1 MDMLKI
7 LIVEDEHSVVDF
19 IRCGLAEAGYQPE
32 CAYDG
37 LVAVDMIDRTIYDLI
52 LLDVMLPNVDGF
64 ELMRYIAPL
73 GIPVIFLT
81 AKTDVTDRVTGLR
94 LGADDYI
101 VKPFEM
107 IELLARIDTV
117 LKRYNKG
124 SVEISLGDVTVN
136 TRTHIVTKN
145 GNPIELRSRE
155 FKLVVFLMRNRDVPL
170 FRDTIY
176 ENVWGGDFTGDSR
189 TVDIHIHRIRQKLG
203 WGNRLVTINRVGYK
217 LNSKI

>member
-1 MDMLKI
+1 MLKV
-7 LIVEDEHSVVDF
+7 LIVEDERMIADF
-19 IRCGLAEAGYQPE
+19 IGCGLAEANFEYD

-37 LVAVDMIDRTIYDLI
+37 LSAADMIDQNRYDLI
-52 LLDVMLPNVDGF
+52 LLDVMLPGVDGF

-81 AKTDVTDRVTGLR
+81 AKAGVDDRVAGLR

-117 LKRYNKG
+117 LKRYGKG
-124 SVEISLGDVTVN
+124 SVELSLGDVSVN
-136 TRTHIVTKN
+136 TRTRVVTRN
-145 GNPIELRSRE
+145 GAAIALRARDYD
-155 FKLVVFLMRNRDVPL
+155 LAVFLLRNRDLPL
-170 FRDTIY
+170 FRETIY
-176 ENVWGGDFTGDSR
+176 ERVWGGEFTGDTR
-189 TVDIHIHRIRQKLG
+189 TVDIHIRRLRQKLG
-203 WGNRLVTINRVGYK
+203 WEDRLVTINRVGYK

>member
-1 MDMLKI
+1 MLKL
-7 LIVEDEHSVVDF
+7 LIVEDERMIADF
-19 IRCGLAEAGYQPE
+19 IGCGLAEANFEYD

-37 LVAVDMIDRTIYDLI
+37 LSAADMIDQNRYDLI
-52 LLDVMLPNVDGF
+52 LLDVMLPGVDGF

-81 AKTDVTDRVTGLR
+81 AKAGVDNRVAGLR

-117 LKRYNKG
+117 LKRYGKG
-124 SVEISLGDVTVN
+124 SVELSLGDVTIN
-136 TRTHIVTKN
+136 TRTRVVTKS
-145 GNPIELRSRE
+145 GAVIELRVRE
-155 FKLVVFLMRNRDVPL
+155 YDLAVFLLRNRDLPL
-170 FRDTIY
+170 FRETIY
-176 ENVWGGDFTGDSR
+176 ERVWGGEFTGDTR
-189 TVDIHIHRIRQKLG
+189 TVDIHIRRLRQKLG
-203 WGNRLVTINRVGYK
+203 WEDRLVTINRVGYK

>member
-1 MDMLKI
+1 MI
-7 LIVEDEHSVVDF
+7 ADF
-19 IRCGLAEAGYQPE
+19 IGCGLAEANFEYD

-37 LVAVDMIDRTIYDLI
+37 LSAADMIDQNRYDLI
-52 LLDVMLPNVDGF
+52 LLDVMLPGVDGF

-81 AKTDVTDRVTGLR
+81 AKAGVDDRVAGLR

-117 LKRYNKG
+117 LKRYGKG
-124 SVEISLGDVTVN
+124 SVELSLGDVSVN
-136 TRTHIVTKN
+136 TRTRVVTRN
-145 GNPIELRSRE
+145 GAAIALRARE
-155 FKLVVFLMRNRDVPL
+155 YDLAVFLLRNRDLPL
-170 FRDTIY
+170 FRETIY
-176 ENVWGGDFTGDSR
+176 ERVWGGEFTGDTR
-189 TVDIHIHRIRQKLG
+189 TVDIHIRRLRQKLG
-203 WGNRLVTINRVGYK
+203 WEDRLVTINRVGYK

>member
-1 MDMLKI
+1 MLKL
-7 LIVEDEHSVVDF
+7 LIVEDERMIADF
-19 IRCGLAEAGYQPE
+19 IGCGLAEANFEYD

-37 LVAVDMIDRTIYDLI
+37 LSAADMIDQNRYDLI
-52 LLDVMLPNVDGF
+52 LLDVMLPGVDGF

-81 AKTDVTDRVTGLR
+81 AKAGVDDRVAGLR

-117 LKRYNKG
+117 LKRYGKG
-124 SVEISLGDVTVN
+124 SVELSLGDVSVN
-136 TRTHIVTKN
+136 TRTRVVTRN
-145 GNPIELRSRE
+145 GAAIALRARE
-155 FKLVVFLMRNRDVPL
+155 YDLAVFLLRNRDLPL
-170 FRDTIY
+170 FRETIY
-176 ENVWGGDFTGDSR
+176 ERVWGGEFTGDTR
-189 TVDIHIHRIRQKLG
+189 TVDIHIRRLRQKLG
-203 WGNRLVTINRVGYK
+203 WEDRLVTINRVGYK

>member
-1 MDMLKI
+1 MLKV
-7 LIVEDEHSVVDF
+7 LIVEDERMIADF
-19 IRCGLAEAGYQPE
+19 IGCGLAEANFEYD

-37 LVAVDMIDRTIYDLI
+37 LSAADMIDQNRYDLI
-52 LLDVMLPNVDGF
+52 LLDVMLPGVEGF

-81 AKTDVTDRVTGLR
+81 AKADVDDRVTGLR

-117 LKRYNKG
+117 LRRYGKG
-124 SVEISLGDVTVN
+124 SVELSLGDVTIN
-136 TRTHIVTKN
+136 TRTRVVTKS
-145 GNPIELRSRE
+145 GAVIELRVRE
-155 FKLVVFLMRNRDVPL
+155 YDLAVFLLRNRDLPL
-170 FRDTIY
+170 FRETIY
-176 ENVWGGDFTGDSR
+176 ERVWGGEFTGDTR
-189 TVDIHIHRIRQKLG
+189 TVDIHIRRLRQKLG
-203 WGNRLVTINRVGYK
+203 WEDRLVTINRVGYK

>member
-1 MDMLKI
+1 MKL
-7 LIVEDEHSVVDF
+7 LIVEDERMIADF
-19 IRCGLAEAGYQPE
+19 IGCGLAEANFEYD

-37 LVAVDMIDRTIYDLI
+37 LSAADMIDQNRYDLI
-52 LLDVMLPNVDGF
+52 LLDVMLPGVDGF

-81 AKTDVTDRVTGLR
+81 AKADVDDRVTGLR

-117 LKRYNKG
+117 LRRYGKG
-124 SVEISLGDVTVN
+124 SVELSLGDVTIN
-136 TRTHIVTKN
+136 TRTRVVTKS
-145 GNPIELRSRE
+145 GAVIELRVRE
-155 FKLVVFLMRNRDVPL
+155 YDLAVFLLRNRDLPL
-170 FRDTIY
+170 FRETIY
-176 ENVWGGDFTGDSR
+176 ERVWGGEFTGDTR
-189 TVDIHIHRIRQKLG
+189 TVDIHIRRLRQKLG
-203 WGNRLVTINRVGYK
+203 WEDRLVTINRVGYK

>member
-1 MDMLKI
+1 MKL
-7 LIVEDEHSVVDF
+7 LIVEDERMIADF
-19 IRCGLAEAGYQPE
+19 IGCGLAEANFEYD

-37 LVAVDMIDRTIYDLI
+37 LSAADMIDQNRYDLI
-52 LLDVMLPNVDGF
+52 LLDVMLPGVDGF

-81 AKTDVTDRVTGLR
+81 AKAGVDDRVAGLR

-117 LKRYNKG
+117 LKRYGKG
-124 SVEISLGDVTVN
+124 SVELSLGDVSVN
-136 TRTHIVTKN
+136 TRTRVVTRN
-145 GNPIELRSRE
+145 GAAIALRARE
-155 FKLVVFLMRNRDVPL
+155 YDLAVFLLRNRDLPL
-170 FRDTIY
+170 FRETIY
-176 ENVWGGDFTGDSR
+176 ERVWGGEFTGDTR
-189 TVDIHIHRIRQKLG
+189 TVDIHIRRLRQKLG
-203 WGNRLVTINRVGYK
+203 WEDRLVTINRVGYK

>member
-1 MDMLKI
+1 MLKL
-7 LIVEDEHSVVDF
+7 LIVEDERMIADF
-19 IRCGLAEAGYQPE
+19 IGCGLAEANFEYD

-37 LVAVDMIDRTIYDLI
+37 LSTADMIDQNRYDLI
-52 LLDVMLPNVDGF
+52 LLDVMLPGVDGF

-81 AKTDVTDRVTGLR
+81 AKAGVDDRVAGLR

-117 LKRYNKG
+117 LKRYGKG
-124 SVEISLGDVTVN
+124 SVELSLGDVSVN
-136 TRTHIVTKN
+136 TRTRVVTRN
-145 GNPIELRSRE
+145 GAAIALRARE
-155 FKLVVFLMRNRDVPL
+155 YDLAVFLLRNRDLPL
-170 FRDTIY
+170 FRETIY
-176 ENVWGGDFTGDSR
+176 ERVWGGEFTGDTR
-189 TVDIHIHRIRQKLG
+189 TVDIHIRRLRQKLG
-203 WGNRLVTINRVGYK
+203 WEDRLVTINRVGYK

>member
-1 MDMLKI
+1 MLKL
-7 LIVEDEHSVVDF
+7 LIVEDERMIADF
-19 IRCGLAEAGYQPE
+19 ICCGLAEANFEYD

-37 LVAVDMIDRTIYDLI
+37 LSAADMIDQNRYDLI
-52 LLDVMLPNVDGF
+52 LLDVMLPGVDGF

-81 AKTDVTDRVTGLR
+81 AKAGVDDRVAGLR

-117 LKRYNKG
+117 LKRYGKG
-124 SVEISLGDVTVN
+124 SVELSLGDVSVN
-136 TRTHIVTKN
+136 TRTRVVTRN
-145 GNPIELRSRE
+145 GAAIALRARE
-155 FKLVVFLMRNRDVPL
+155 YDLAVFLLRNRDLPL
-170 FRDTIY
+170 FRETIY
-176 ENVWGGDFTGDSR
+176 ERVWGGEFTGDTR
-189 TVDIHIHRIRQKLG
+189 TVDIHIRRLRQKLG
-203 WGNRLVTINRVGYK
+203 WEDRLVTINRVGYK

>member
-1 MDMLKI
+1 MLKL
-7 LIVEDEHSVVDF
+7 LIVEDERMIADF
-19 IRCGLAEAGYQPE
+19 IGCGLAEANFEYD

-37 LVAVDMIDRTIYDLI
+37 LSAADMIDQNRYDLI
-52 LLDVMLPNVDGF
+52 LLDVMLPGVDGF

-81 AKTDVTDRVTGLR
+81 AKAGVDDRVAGLR

-117 LKRYNKG
+117 LTRYGKG
-124 SVEISLGDVTVN
+124 SVEWSLGDVSVN
-136 TRTHIVTKN
+136 TRTRVVTRN
-145 GNPIELRSRE
+145 GAAIALRARE
-155 FKLVVFLMRNRDVPL
+155 YDLAVFLLRNRDLPL
-170 FRDTIY
+170 FRETIY
-176 ENVWGGDFTGDSR
+176 ERVWGGEFTGDTR
-189 TVDIHIHRIRQKLG
+189 TVDIHIRRLRQKLG
-203 WGNRLVTINRVGYK
+203 WEDRLVTINRVGYK

>member
-1 MDMLKI
+1 MLKL
-7 LIVEDEHSVVDF
+7 LIVEDERMIADF
-19 IRCGLAEAGYQPE
+19 IGCGLAEANFEYD

-37 LVAVDMIDRTIYDLI
+37 LSAADMIDQNRYDLI
-52 LLDVMLPNVDGF
+52 LLDVMLPGVEGF

-81 AKTDVTDRVTGLR
+81 AKADVDDRVTGLR

-117 LKRYNKG
+117 LRRYGKG
-124 SVEISLGDVTVN
+124 SVELSLGDVSVN
-136 TRTHIVTKN
+136 TRTRVVTKS
-145 GNPIELRSRE
+145 GAVIELRVRE
-155 FKLVVFLMRNRDVPL
+155 YDLAVFLLRNRDLPL
-170 FRDTIY
+170 FRETIY
-176 ENVWGGDFTGDSR
+176 ERVWGGEFTGDTR
-189 TVDIHIHRIRQKLG
+189 TVDIHIRRLRQKLG
-203 WGNRLVTINRVGYK
+203 WEDRLVTINRVGYK

>member
-1 MDMLKI
+1 MLKL
-7 LIVEDEHSVVDF
+7 LIVEDERMIADF
-19 IRCGLAEAGYQPE
+19 IGCGLAEANFEYD

-37 LVAVDMIDRTIYDLI
+37 LSAADMIDQNRYDLI
-52 LLDVMLPNVDGF
+52 LLDVMLPGVEGF

-81 AKTDVTDRVTGLR
+81 AKAGVDDRVAGLR

-117 LKRYNKG
+117 LKRYGKG
-124 SVEISLGDVTVN
+124 SVELSLGDVSVN
-136 TRTHIVTKN
+136 TRTRVVTRN
-145 GNPIELRSRE
+145 GAAIALRARE
-155 FKLVVFLMRNRDVPL
+155 YDLVVFLLRNRDLPL
-170 FRDTIY
+170 FRETIY
-176 ENVWGGDFTGDSR
+176 ERVWGGEFTGDTR
-189 TVDIHIHRIRQKLG
+189 TVDIHIRRLRQKLG
-203 WGNRLVTINRVGYK
+203 WEDRLVTINRVGYK

>member
-1 MDMLKI
+1 MLKL
-7 LIVEDEHSVVDF
+7 LIVEDERMIADF
-19 IRCGLAEAGYQPE
+19 IGCGLAEANFEYD

-37 LVAVDMIDRTIYDLI
+37 LSAADMIDQNRYDLI
-52 LLDVMLPNVDGF
+52 LLDVMLPGVDGF

-81 AKTDVTDRVTGLR
+81 AKAGVDDRVAGLR

-117 LKRYNKG
+117 LKRYGKG
-124 SVEISLGDVTVN
+124 SVELSLGDVSVN
-136 TRTHIVTKN
+136 TRTRVVTRN
-145 GNPIELRSRE
+145 GAAIALRARE
-155 FKLVVFLMRNRDVPL
+155 YDLAVFLLRNRDLPL
-170 FRDTIY
+170 FRETIY
-176 ENVWGGDFTGDSR
+176 ERVWGGEFTGDTR
-189 TVDIHIHRIRQKLG
+189 TVDIHIRRLRQKLG
-203 WGNRLVTINRVGYK
+203 GEDRLVTINRVGYT

>member
-1 MDMLKI
+1 MLKV
-7 LIVEDEHSVVDF
+7 LIVEDERMIADF
-19 IRCGLAEAGYQPE
+19 IGCGLAEANFEYD

-37 LVAVDMIDRTIYDLI
+37 LSAADMIDQNRYDLI
-52 LLDVMLPNVDGF
+52 LLDVMLPGLDGF

-81 AKTDVTDRVTGLR
+81 AKAGVDDRVAGLR

-117 LKRYNKG
+117 LKRYGKG
-124 SVEISLGDVTVN
+124 SVELSLGDVSVN
-136 TRTHIVTKN
+136 TRTRVVTRN
-145 GNPIELRSRE
+145 GAAIALRARE
-155 FKLVVFLMRNRDVPL
+155 YDLAVFLLRNRDLPL
-170 FRDTIY
+170 FRETIY
-176 ENVWGGDFTGDSR
+176 ERVWGGEFTGDTR
-189 TVDIHIHRIRQKLG
+189 TVDIHIRRLRQKLG
-203 WGNRLVTINRVGYK
+203 WEDRLVTINRVGYK

>member
-1 MDMLKI
+1 MLKL
-7 LIVEDEHSVVDF
+7 LIVEDERMIADF
-19 IRCGLAEAGYQPE
+19 IGCGLAEANFEYD

-37 LVAVDMIDRTIYDLI
+37 LSAADMIDQNRYDLI
-52 LLDVMLPNVDGF
+52 LLDIMLPGVDGF

-81 AKTDVTDRVTGLR
+81 AKAGVDDRVAGLR

-117 LKRYNKG
+117 LKRYGKG
-124 SVEISLGDVTVN
+124 SVELSLGDVSVN
-136 TRTHIVTKN
+136 TRTRVVTRN
-145 GNPIELRSRE
+145 GAAIALRARE
-155 FKLVVFLMRNRDVPL
+155 YDLAVFLLRNRDLPL
-170 FRDTIY
+170 FRETIY
-176 ENVWGGDFTGDSR
+176 ERVWGGEFTGDTR
-189 TVDIHIHRIRQKLG
+189 TVDIHIRRLRQKLG
-203 WGNRLVTINRVGYK
+203 WEDRLVTINRVGYK

>member
-1 MDMLKI
+1 MLKV
-7 LIVEDEHSVVDF
+7 LIVEDERMIADF
-19 IRCGLAEAGYQPE
+19 IGCGLTEANFEYD

-37 LVAVDMIDRTIYDLI
+37 LSAADMIDQNRYDLI
-52 LLDVMLPNVDGF
+52 LLDVMLPGVDGF

-81 AKTDVTDRVTGLR
+81 AKAGVDDRVAGLR

-117 LKRYNKG
+117 LKRYGKG
-124 SVEISLGDVTVN
+124 SVELSLGDVSVN
-136 TRTHIVTKN
+136 TRTRVVTRN
-145 GNPIELRSRE
+145 GAAIALRARE
-155 FKLVVFLMRNRDVPL
+155 YDLAVFLLRNRDLPL
-170 FRDTIY
+170 FRETIY
-176 ENVWGGDFTGDSR
+176 ERVWGGEFTGDTR
-189 TVDIHIHRIRQKLG
+189 TVDIHIRRLRQKLG
-203 WGNRLVTINRVGYK
+203 WEDRLVTINRVGYK

>member
-1 MDMLKI
+1 MLKL
-7 LIVEDEHSVVDF
+7 LIVEDERMIADF
-19 IRCGLAEAGYQPE
+19 IGCGLAEANFEYD

-37 LVAVDMIDRTIYDLI
+37 LSAADMIDQNRYDLI
-52 LLDVMLPNVDGF
+52 LLDVMLPGVEGF

-81 AKTDVTDRVTGLR
+81 AKADVDDRVAGLR

-117 LKRYNKG
+117 LKRYGKG
-124 SVEISLGDVTVN
+124 SVELSLGDVSVN
-136 TRTHIVTKN
+136 TRTRVVTRN
-145 GNPIELRSRE
+145 GAAIALRARE
-155 FKLVVFLMRNRDVPL
+155 YDLAVFLLRNRDLPL
-170 FRDTIY
+170 FRETIY
-176 ENVWGGDFTGDSR
+176 ERVWGGEFTGDTR
-189 TVDIHIHRIRQKLG
+189 TVDIHIRRLRQKLG
-203 WGNRLVTINRVGYK
+203 WEDRLVTINRVGYK

>member
-1 MDMLKI
+1 MLKL
-7 LIVEDEHSVVDF
+7 LIVEDERMIADF
-19 IRCGLAEAGYQPE
+19 IGCGLAEANFEYD

-37 LVAVDMIDRTIYDLI
+37 LSAADMIDQNRYDLI
-52 LLDVMLPNVDGF
+52 LLDVMLPGVDGF

-81 AKTDVTDRVTGLR
+81 AKAGVDDRVAGLR

-117 LKRYNKG
+117 LKRYGKG
-124 SVEISLGDVTVN
+124 SVELSLGDVSVN
-136 TRTHIVTKN
+136 TRTRVVTKS
-145 GNPIELRSRE
+145 GAVIELRVRE
-155 FKLVVFLMRNRDVPL
+155 YDLAVFLLRNRDLPL
-170 FRDTIY
+170 FRETIY
-176 ENVWGGDFTGDSR
+176 ERVWGGEFTGDTR
-189 TVDIHIHRIRQKLG
+189 TVDIHIRRLRQKLG
-203 WGNRLVTINRVGYK
+203 WEDRLVTINRVGYK

>member
-1 MDMLKI
+1 MLKL
-7 LIVEDEHSVVDF
+7 LIVEDERMIADF
-19 IRCGLAEAGYQPE
+19 IGCGLAEANFEYD

-37 LVAVDMIDRTIYDLI
+37 LSAADMIDQNRYDLI
-52 LLDVMLPNVDGF
+52 LLDIMLPGVDGF

-81 AKTDVTDRVTGLR
+81 AKAGVDDRVAGLR

-117 LKRYNKG
+117 LKRYGKG
-124 SVEISLGDVTVN
+124 SVELSLGDVSVN
-136 TRTHIVTKN
+136 TRTRVVTRN
-145 GNPIELRSRE
+145 GAAIALRARE
-155 FKLVVFLMRNRDVPL
+155 YDLAVFLLRNRDLPL
-170 FRDTIY
+170 FRETIY
-176 ENVWGGDFTGDSR
+176 ERVWGGEVTGDTR
-189 TVDIHIHRIRQKLG
+189 TVDIHIRRLRQKLG
-203 WGNRLVTINRVGYK
+203 WEDRLVTINRVGYK

>member
-1 MDMLKI
+1 MLKL
-7 LIVEDEHSVVDF
+7 LIVEDERMIADF
-19 IRCGLAEAGYQPE
+19 IGCGLAEANFEYD

-37 LVAVDMIDRTIYDLI
+37 LSAADMIDQNRYDLI
-52 LLDVMLPNVDGF
+52 LLDVMLPGVDGF

-81 AKTDVTDRVTGLR
+81 AKADVDDRVTGLR

-117 LKRYNKG
+117 LRRYGKG
-124 SVEISLGDVTVN
+124 SVELSLGDVTIN
-136 TRTHIVTKN
+136 TRTRVVTKS
-145 GNPIELRSRE
+145 GAVIELRVRE
-155 FKLVVFLMRNRDVPL
+155 YDLAVFLLRNRDLPL
-170 FRDTIY
+170 FRETIY
-176 ENVWGGDFTGDSR
+176 ERIWGGEFTGDTR
-189 TVDIHIHRIRQKLG
+189 TVDIHIRRLRQKLG
-203 WGNRLVTINRVGYK
+203 WEDRLVTINRVGYK

>member
-1 MDMLKI
+1 MLKL
-7 LIVEDEHSVVDF
+7 LIVEDERMIADF
-19 IRCGLAEAGYQPE
+19 IGCGLAEANFEYD

-37 LVAVDMIDRTIYDLI
+37 LSAADMIDQNRYDLI
-52 LLDVMLPNVDGF
+52 LLDVMLPGVDGF

-81 AKTDVTDRVTGLR
+81 AKAGVDDRVAGLR

-117 LKRYNKG
+117 LKRYGKG
-124 SVEISLGDVTVN
+124 SVELSLGDVSVN
-136 TRTHIVTKN
+136 MRTRVVTRN
-145 GNPIELRSRE
+145 GAAIALRARE
-155 FKLVVFLMRNRDVPL
+155 YDLAVFLLRNRDLPL
-170 FRDTIY
+170 FRETIY
-176 ENVWGGDFTGDSR
+176 ERVWGGEFTGDTR
-189 TVDIHIHRIRQKLG
+189 TVDIHIRRLRQKLG
-203 WGNRLVTINRVGYK
+203 WEDRLVTINRVGYK

>member
-1 MDMLKI
+1 MI
-7 LIVEDEHSVVDF
+7 ADF
-19 IRCGLAEAGYQPE
+19 IGCGLAEANFEYD

-37 LVAVDMIDRTIYDLI
+37 LSAADMIDQNRYDLI
-52 LLDVMLPNVDGF
+52 LLDVMLPGVEGF

-81 AKTDVTDRVTGLR
+81 AKADVDDRVTGLR

-117 LKRYNKG
+117 LRRYGKG
-124 SVEISLGDVTVN
+124 SVELSLGDVTIN
-136 TRTHIVTKN
+136 TRTRVVTKS
-145 GNPIELRSRE
+145 GAVIELRVRE
-155 FKLVVFLMRNRDVPL
+155 YDLAVFLLRNRDLPL
-170 FRDTIY
+170 FRETIY
-176 ENVWGGDFTGDSR
+176 ERVWGGEFTGDTR
-189 TVDIHIHRIRQKLG
+189 TVDIHIRRLRQKLG
-203 WGNRLVTINRVGYK
+203 WEDRLVTINRVGYK

>member
-1 MDMLKI
+1 MLKV
-7 LIVEDEHSVVDF
+7 LIVEDERMIADF
-19 IRCGLAEAGYQPE
+19 IGCGLAEANFEYD

-37 LVAVDMIDRTIYDLI
+37 LSAADMIDKNRYDLI
-52 LLDVMLPNVDGF
+52 LLDVMLPGVDGF

-81 AKTDVTDRVTGLR
+81 AKAGVDDRVAGLR

-117 LKRYNKG
+117 LKRYGKG
-124 SVEISLGDVTVN
+124 SVELSLGDVSVN
-136 TRTHIVTKN
+136 TRTRVVTRN
-145 GNPIELRSRE
+145 GAAIALRARE
-155 FKLVVFLMRNRDVPL
+155 YDLAVFLLRNRDLPL
-170 FRDTIY
+170 FRETIY
-176 ENVWGGDFTGDSR
+176 ERVWGGEFTGDTR
-189 TVDIHIHRIRQKLG
+189 TVDIHIRRLRQKLG
-203 WGNRLVTINRVGYK
+203 WEDRLVTINRVGYK

>member
-1 MDMLKI
+1 MLKL
-7 LIVEDEHSVVDF
+7 LIVEDERMIADF
-19 IRCGLAEAGYQPE
+19 IGCGLAEANFEYD

-37 LVAVDMIDRTIYDLI
+37 LSAADMIDQNRYDLI
-52 LLDVMLPNVDGF
+52 LLDVMLPGVDGF

-81 AKTDVTDRVTGLR
+81 AKAGADDRVAGLR

-117 LKRYNKG
+117 LKRYGKG
-124 SVEISLGDVTVN
+124 SVELSLGDVSVN
-136 TRTHIVTKN
+136 TRTRVVTRN
-145 GNPIELRSRE
+145 GAAIALRARE
-155 FKLVVFLMRNRDVPL
+155 YDLAVFLLRNRDLPL
-170 FRDTIY
+170 FRETIY
-176 ENVWGGDFTGDSR
+176 ERVWGGEFTGDTR
-189 TVDIHIHRIRQKLG
+189 TVDIHIRRLRQKLG
-203 WGNRLVTINRVGYK
+203 WEDRLVTINRVGYK

>member
-1 MDMLKI
+1 MLKL
-7 LIVEDEHSVVDF
+7 LIVEDERMIADF
-19 IRCGLAEAGYQPE
+19 IGCGLAEANFEYD

-37 LVAVDMIDRTIYDLI
+37 LSAADMIDQNRYDLI
-52 LLDVMLPNVDGF
+52 LLDVMLPGVDGF

-81 AKTDVTDRVTGLR
+81 AKAGVDDRVAGLR

-117 LKRYNKG
+117 LKRYGKG
-124 SVEISLGDVTVN
+124 SVELSLGDVSVN
-136 TRTHIVTKN
+136 TRTRVVTRN
-145 GNPIELRSRE
+145 GAAIALRARE
-155 FKLVVFLMRNRDVPL
+155 YDLVVFLLRNRDLPL
-170 FRDTIY
+170 FRETIY
-176 ENVWGGDFTGDSR
+176 ERVWGGEFTGDTR
-189 TVDIHIHRIRQKLG
+189 TVDIHIRRLRQKLG
-203 WGNRLVTINRVGYK
+203 WEDRLVTINRVGYK

>member
-1 MDMLKI
+1 MLKL
-7 LIVEDEHSVVDF
+7 LIVEDERMIADF
-19 IRCGLAEAGYQPE
+19 IGCGLAEANFEYD

-37 LVAVDMIDRTIYDLI
+37 LSAADMIDQNRYDLI
-52 LLDVMLPNVDGF
+52 LLDVMLPGVDGF

-81 AKTDVTDRVTGLR
+81 AKAGVDDRVTGLR

-117 LKRYNKG
+117 LKRYGKG
-124 SVEISLGDVTVN
+124 SVELSLGDVSVN
-136 TRTHIVTKN
+136 TRTRVVTKS
-145 GNPIELRSRE
+145 GAVIELRVRE
-155 FKLVVFLMRNRDVPL
+155 YDLAVFLLRNRDLPL
-170 FRDTIY
+170 FRETIY
-176 ENVWGGDFTGDSR
+176 ERVWGGEFTGDTR
-189 TVDIHIHRIRQKLG
+189 TVDIHIRRLRQKLG
-203 WGNRLVTINRVGYK
+203 WEDRLVTINRVGYK

>member
-1 MDMLKI
+1 MLKV
-7 LIVEDEHSVVDF
+7 LIVEDERMIADF
-19 IRCGLAEAGYQPE
+19 IGCGFAEANFEYD

-37 LVAVDMIDRTIYDLI
+37 LSAADMIDQNRYDLI
-52 LLDVMLPNVDGF
+52 LLDVMLPGVDGF

-81 AKTDVTDRVTGLR
+81 AKAGVDDRVAGLR

-117 LKRYNKG
+117 LKRYGKG
-124 SVEISLGDVTVN
+124 SVELSLGDVSVN
-136 TRTHIVTKN
+136 TRTRVVTRN
-145 GNPIELRSRE
+145 GAAIALRARE
-155 FKLVVFLMRNRDVPL
+155 YDLAVFLLRNRDLPL
-170 FRDTIY
+170 FRETIY
-176 ENVWGGDFTGDSR
+176 ERVWGGEFTGDTR
-189 TVDIHIHRIRQKLG
+189 TVDIHIRRLRQKLG
-203 WGNRLVTINRVGYK
+203 WEDRLVTINRVGYK

>member
-1 MDMLKI
+1 MLKL
-7 LIVEDEHSVVDF
+7 LIVEDERMIADF
-19 IRCGLAEAGYQPE
+19 IGCGLAEANFEYD

-37 LVAVDMIDRTIYDLI
+37 LSAADMIDQNRYDLI
-52 LLDVMLPNVDGF
+52 LLDVMLPGVDGF

-81 AKTDVTDRVTGLR
+81 AKAGVDDRVTGLR

-117 LKRYNKG
+117 LRRYGKG
-124 SVEISLGDVTVN
+124 SVELSLGDVTIN
-136 TRTHIVTKN
+136 TRTRVVTKS
-145 GNPIELRSRE
+145 GAVIELRVRE
-155 FKLVVFLMRNRDVPL
+155 YDLAVFLLRNRDLPL
-170 FRDTIY
+170 FRETIY
-176 ENVWGGDFTGDSR
+176 ERVWGGEFTGDTR
-189 TVDIHIHRIRQKLG
+189 TVDIHIRRLRQKLG
-203 WGNRLVTINRVGYK
+203 WEDRLVTINRVGYK

>member
-1 MDMLKI
+1 MLKL
-7 LIVEDEHSVVDF
+7 LIVEDERMIADF
-19 IRCGLAEAGYQPE
+19 IGCGLAEANFEYD

-37 LVAVDMIDRTIYDLI
+37 LSAADMIDQNRYDLI
-52 LLDVMLPNVDGF
+52 LLDVMLPGVEGF

-81 AKTDVTDRVTGLR
+81 AKADVDDRVTGLR

-117 LKRYNKG
+117 LRRYGKG
-124 SVEISLGDVTVN
+124 SVELSLGDVTIN
-136 TRTHIVTKN
+136 TRTRVVTKS
-145 GNPIELRSRE
+145 GAVIELRVRE
-155 FKLVVFLMRNRDVPL
+155 YDLAVFLLRNRDLPL
-170 FRDTIY
+170 FRENIY
-176 ENVWGGDFTGDSR
+176 ERVWGGEFTGDTR
-189 TVDIHIHRIRQKLG
+189 TVDIHIRRLRQKLG
-203 WGNRLVTINRVGYK
+203 WEDRLVTINRVGYK